1 MVHQVGTAEGLT
13 FNIHRLQVYAVQL
26 VYLIILRSV
35 KSCHLDTR
43 QVLVL
48 ERLRLPP
55 VEHRLRLLLVDVHHR
70 RQSHLVVRSNEA
82 VDIAKLHDGT
92 NLLIFLDGL
101 SAECLLVVRHVL
113 RLYLHTQASAHG
125 YVDTIL
131 HSCGAEDG
139 VVRRCRDVRSHR
151 DGREEIRGAPLHV
164 DALQGVGIVAH
175 PELVEVRQ
183 ESPVGT
189 SATRSAGLD
198 GQVGILF
205 THPLAH
211 LLETAVVLDVQVA
224 LVVHRQILRAVI
236 RDGHIGIPLDIVNVR
251 IFHHQIVD
259 NGEHEVLHLGVAQVE
274 HHLRTASSQHGLAL
288 RSLDNPFRMGFVEF
302 GNGIGHL
309 RLNPDTE
316 LDAVLAGVAQQSF
329 DTLGQLVLVD
339 HPVTEAGIVDLAGI
353 FVTKPSVVHH
363 EQLATHRGNVAH
375 HLVHALL
382 VNVEIDAFPRVQ
394 QDFALLVAVCQH
406 VFAAPLMEIP
416 RNSR

>member
-70 RQSHLVVRSNEA
+70 RQSHLVVRRNEA

-131 HSCGAEDG
+131 HSGGAEDG

-175 PELVEVRQ
+175 PELVEVGQ
-183 ESPVGT
+183 YSPVG
-189 SATRSAGLD
+189 ATTTRGTRLNGDVRILGSDALAGFL
-198 GQVGILF
+198 QATMILNV
-205 THPLAH
+205 
-211 LLETAVVLDVQVA
+211 EVA
-224 LVVHRQILRAVI
+224 LVVHCQ
-236 RDGHIGIPLDIVNVR
+236 
-251 IFHHQIVD
+251 
-259 NGEHEVLHLGVAQVE
+259 VL
-274 HHLRTASSQHGLAL
+274 
-288 RSLDNPFRMGFVEF
+288 
-302 GNGIGHL
+302 
-309 RLNPDTE
+309 
-316 LDAVLAGVAQQSF
+316 
-329 DTLGQLVLVD
+329 
-339 HPVTEAGIVDLAGI
+339 
-353 FVTKPSVVHH
+353 
-363 EQLATHRGNVAH
+363 
-375 HLVHALL
+375 
-382 VNVEIDAFPRVQ
+382 
-394 QDFALLVAVCQH
+394 
-406 VFAAPLMEIP
+406 
-416 RNSR
+416 